1 MILNWLLVVCLT
13 LFDQP
18 GGDQP
23 SFRGGKRGMQTFI
36 SQNLIYPG
44 YSRQN
49 CIQGTIE
56 VSFRLGRNGQVYGSR
71 VEKGLGVDLDDEALR
86 IVRLSSGKWLVPAGF
101 DTTSI
106 MTMPVTFS
114 LSDRGC
120 LTQSPKDI
128 RNAINA
134 YRAQQ
139 ELTAAITNFYSQKE
153 KGKYTEDDE
162 KKIMQLK
169 EQLGYNEEYI
179 DEVIE
184 QAQKKLRQGDKEGAC
199 EDLRFVK
206 KLGSSKADRLIESSC
221 N

>member
-1 MILNWLLVVCLT
+1 
-13 LFDQP
+13 
-18 GGDQP
+18 
-23 SFRGGKRGMQTFI
+23 MQTFI

-56 VSFRLGRNGQVYGSR
+56 VSFRLGTNGQVYGSR

-179 DEVIE
+179 DEVIQ